1 MVRALVSLI
10 STKSPNLLNI
20 LDDVANVKVILSNIN
35 CPSVSML
42 AKSIN
47 NDRVHFLPAIAN
59 CRKVQ
64 PVLRDPEKF
73 SNTS

>member
-47 NDRVHFLPAIAN
+47 DRVHFLPAIAN